1 MVTRIFSED
10 TYEQALIELFQS
22 LEGKQ
27 YRYEYG
33 PDIVR
38 DYTNPILDDVLQE
51 SLHRINPTLP
61 FEAID
66 DAIKKLHQIEGSS
79 LYECNFK
86 FTQMLQYGIEVQ
98 YTDAKHQ
105 LKTAIVNLIDY
116 EHEDENDFLVVN
128 QYTVQELDTKRPDIV
143 VFVNGL
149 PLVVIELKSP
159 SREET
164 DASEAYLQLRNYQ
177 KLIPSLFIYNAF
189 NVMSDMALTKIGTVT
204 AKEDRYMEWKQ
215 PTGEVADYDVAFKS
229 VFTPKV
235 LLNLLKNYI
244 LFDVREGEYTKIL
257 AGYHQYYAVEKAAI
271 RTEEAVKGDG
281 KIGVFWHTQGSGKS
295 LSMVF
300 LAHHP
305 KVQAMN
311 PTIVVVTDRN
321 DLDEQLF
328 GQFSRTVDFL
338 RQRAVQCT
346 SRDAEND
353 DTSLKAMLKN
363 RNSGGIIFTTMQKF
377 DDWDGA
383 LSERQNIIVMTDEA
397 HRGQYG
403 MEEKIDTEGNVH
415 IGAARKIRNSLPHAS
430 YIGFTGTPISDKDRD
445 TREIFGD
452 DIDVYDMTQAVNDG
466 ATRPVYYESRVIKLK
481 LDNEVLAKIDAEY
494 ERLREEGASETDL
507 EENKKEMSHM
517 DELLGNNATINDLV
531 KDIITHYEENRQYIC
546 YGKAMIVAYSR
557 PIAMKIYKHIIELRP
572 DWTEKVK
579 VVMTSG
585 NKDPEEW
592 ADIIGGK
599 AYKKEL
605 AKKFKDENDEMK
617 IAIVVDMWLTG
628 FDVPSLATMYV
639 YKPMKDHNLMQ
650 AIARVNRVFP
660 EKAGGLI
667 VDYVGIA
674 AALKEAMKRYTKRDQ
689 DNYGNN
695 DIKEKA
701 YSEFKEKLEICRDLL
716 HGYDYNNFHHGTP
729 AVRAQLIKGGVNF
742 LIASEKAE
750 DCKAFIKNAS
760 LLRQAV
766 TLCRSLLV
774 EEERFEVSFMESVRI
789 LIIRLQNPG
798 KITKRDINQ
807 RIASLIAQSV
817 KSDGVVNLFDEQ
829 TEFSLFDE
837 KFMEEVRKMKEKN
850 LALKLLENLLR
861 GRVRTLTRINIVT
874 GELFSNRFGETLNR
888 YINGLLTNEEVIQ
901 ELLKMA
907 QEMMEAEKQGN
918 ELGLSKEEKAFYDA
932 LTRPQ
937 AVKDF
942 YTNDQL
948 VDLTKELTDMLRK
961 NRTIDWNRR
970 EAERA
975 NMRRLVRRLL
985 KKYKYPPE
993 EAEGAMNIVL
1003 KQCEQW
1009 VENEENLNNDNQPVG
1024 DVYLVEDE
1032 IIIEGKPKVISLY
1045 QEYREDCVPLYTL
1058 RAACGYFEGGETPE
1072 EEGWIDAS
1080 GNGFTPD
1087 PERHFA
1093 VHAKGNSMQPK
1104 IKDGDICIF
1113 EWYRAGSRNGEIVL
1127 TQCRDNDLE
1136 YGGRYTI
1143 KKYHSEK
1150 IYYEDGSWEHTK
1162 IELIP
1167 LNKDYEII
1175 VLEDG
1180 VEYRT
1185 IGVLKCVL

>member
-1 MVTRIFSED
+1 MSAFSENI
-10 TYEQALIELFQS
+10 YEQALIELFQS

-33 PDIVR
+33 PDMER

-51 SLHRINPTLP
+51 SLQRINPALP
-61 FEAID
+61 KDAID
-66 DAIKKLHQIEGSS
+66 DAIKRLQQIEGSS

-86 FTQMLQYGIEVQ
+86 FTQMLQYGVEVQ

-116 EHEDENDFLVVN
+116 DHEDENDFLVVN
-128 QYTVQELDTKRPDIV
+128 QYTVHDLDTKRPDIV

-159 SREET
+159 SRENA

-177 KLIPSLFIYNAF
+177 KFIPSLFTYNAF
-189 NVMSDMALTKIGTVT
+189 NVMSDMAMTKIGTVT

-229 VFTPKV
+229 VFTPKI

-244 LFDVREGEYTKIL
+244 LFDVREGGYAKIL
-257 AGYHQYYAVEKAAI
+257 AGYHQYYAVEKAAA
-271 RTEEAVKGDG
+271 RAEEAVKGNG

-311 PTIVVVTDRN
+311 PTIVVITDRN
-321 DLDEQLF
+321 DLDEQLY
-328 GQFSRTVDFL
+328 GQFSRTAAFL
-338 RQRAVQCT
+338 RQHAVQCT

-353 DTSLKAMLKN
+353 DSSLKALLKN
-363 RNSGGIIFTTMQKF
+363 RHSGGIIFTTMQKF

-383 LSERQNIIVMTDEA
+383 LSDRQNIIVMTDEA

-403 MEEKIDTEGNVH
+403 MEERVDIEGNVH
-415 IGAARKIRNSLPHAS
+415 IGAARKIRNSLPRAS

-481 LDNEVLAKIDAEY
+481 LNDDVLAQIDAEY
-494 ERLREEGASETDL
+494 DKLRDGGASEADL

-517 DELLGNNATINDLV
+517 DALLGNDATINDLLS
-531 KDIITHYEENRQYIC
+531 DIITHYEENRQHIC
-546 YGKAMIVAYSR
+546 CGKAMIVGYSR
-557 PIAMKIYKHIIELRP
+557 PIAMKIYKRILELRP
-572 DWTEKVK
+572 GWTEKVK
-579 VVMTSG
+579 VVMTNG

-639 YKPMKDHNLMQ
+639 YKPMRDHNLMQ

-674 AALKEAMKRYTKRDQ
+674 AALKEAMKRYTKRDR

-695 DIKEKA
+695 DIKERA

-716 HGYDYNNFHHGTP
+716 HGYDYSNFHHGTP
-729 AVRAQLIKGGVNF
+729 MERAQLIKGGVNF
-742 LIASEKAE
+742 LIAPNKAD
-750 DCKAFIKNAS
+750 DCKEFIKNAT

-774 EEERFEVSFMESVRI
+774 EEERFEVSFIESVRI

-798 KITKRDINQ
+798 NISKKEINE
-807 RIASLIAQSV
+807 RIAALIEQSV
-817 KSDGVVNLFDEQ
+817 KSDGVVNLFDEH

-837 KFMEEVRKMKEKN
+837 KFMEEIRKMKEKN
-850 LALKLLENLLR
+850 LAAKMLEDLVR
-861 GRVRTLTRINIVT
+861 GVVRTMVRSNIVT
-874 GELFSNRFGETLNR
+874 GELFSNRFSETLNR
-888 YINGLLTNEEVIQ
+888 YVNGLITNEEVIQ
-901 ELLKMA
+901 ELLKLA
-907 QEMMEAEKQGN
+907 QEMMNEEKQGN
-918 ELGLSKEEKAFYDA
+918 ALGLSNDEKAFYDA

-942 YTNDQL
+942 YTNDEL
-948 VDLTKELTDMLRK
+948 VALTKDLTDMLRR
-961 NRTIDWNRR
+961 NRVIDWNRR

-975 NMRRLVRRLL
+975 NMRRLVKRLL
-985 KKYKYPPE
+985 KQYKYPPE
-993 EAEGAMNIVL
+993 DAEDAMNIVL

-1009 VENEENLNNDNQPVG
+1009 AENQ
-1024 DVYLVEDE
+1024 
-1032 IIIEGKPKVISLY
+1032 
-1045 QEYREDCVPLYTL
+1045 
-1058 RAACGYFEGGETPE
+1058 
-1072 EEGWIDAS
+1072 
-1080 GNGFTPD
+1080 
-1087 PERHFA
+1087 
-1093 VHAKGNSMQPK
+1093 
-1104 IKDGDICIF
+1104 DI
-1113 EWYRAGSRNGEIVL
+1113 
-1127 TQCRDNDLE
+1127 
-1136 YGGRYTI
+1136 
-1143 KKYHSEK
+1143 
-1150 IYYEDGSWEHTK
+1150 
-1162 IELIP
+1162 
-1167 LNKDYEII
+1167 
-1175 VLEDG
+1175 
-1180 VEYRT
+1180 
-1185 IGVLKCVL
+1185 

>member
-1 MVTRIFSED
+1 MTGLTENE
-10 TYEQALIELFQS
+10 YEQALIALFQE
-22 LEGKQ
+22 LG
-27 YRYEYG
+27 YRYKYG

-38 DYTNPILDDVLQE
+38 SYSNPLLHDVLRE
-51 SLHRINPTLP
+51 SLLRINPALP
-61 FEAID
+61 TSAID

-86 FTQMLQYGIEVQ
+86 FTQMLQYGIEVTFSETNDNPWVAREDLAYYGRENERVERQ
-98 YTDAKHQ
+98 Q
-105 LKTAIVNLIDY
+105 GQKTRIVRLIDF
-116 EHEDENDFLVVN
+116 EHPDENDFLVVN
-128 QYTVQELDTKRPDIV
+128 QFTMQELETKRPDIV

-177 KLIPSLFIYNAF
+177 KFIPSLFIYNAF
-189 NVMSDMALTKIGTVT
+189 NVMSDMALTKIGTIT

-244 LFDVREGEYTKIL
+244 LFDVREGSYAKIL

-305 KVQAMN
+305 KVQQMN

-321 DLDEQLF
+321 DLDEQLY
-328 GQFSRTVDFL
+328 GQFSRTIDFL
-338 RQRAVQCT
+338 RQRPVQCT
-346 SRDAEND
+346 SRNAEND

-383 LSERQNIIVMTDEA
+383 LSDRQNIIVMTDEA

-403 MEEKIDTEGNVH
+403 MEEKVDTEGNVH

-452 DIDVYDMTQAVNDG
+452 DIDVYDMTQAVKDG

-481 LDNEVLAKIDAEY
+481 LNDDVLAKIDAEY
-494 ERLREEGASETDL
+494 ERLRDEGASETDL

-517 DELLGNNATINDLV
+517 DALLGNDATINDLV
-531 KDIITHYEENRQYIC
+531 TDIISHYEDNRQYVC
-546 YGKAMIVAYSR
+546 CGKAMIVAYSR
-557 PIAMKIYKHIIELRP
+557 PIAMKIYKRILELRP

-579 VVMTSG
+579 VVMTGG
-585 NKDPEEW
+585 NQDPEEW
-592 ADIIGGK
+592 ADIIGSK

-605 AKKFKDENDEMK
+605 AKKFKDENDPMK

-674 AALKEAMKRYTKRDQ
+674 AALKEAMKRYTKRDR

-695 DIKEKA
+695 DIKQKA

-716 HGYDYNNFHHGTP
+716 HGYDYSMLLPERTLAALGKDIRLSLAQCFHHGTP
-729 AVRAQLIKGGVNF
+729 AERAQLIKGGVNH
-742 LIASEKAE
+742 LMAPEKAE
-750 DCKAFIKNAS
+750 ARKAFVKNAS

-789 LIIRLQNPG
+789 LIVRLQNPG
-798 KITKRDINQ
+798 GVTKKEINK
-807 RIASLIAQSV
+807 RIAALIEQSV
-817 KSDGVVNLFDEQ
+817 QSDGVVNIFE

-837 KFMEEVRKMKEKN
+837 KFMEEVKKMKEKN
-850 LALKLLENLLR
+850 LAAKLLENLLR
-861 GRVRTLTRINIVT
+861 GRVRTMGHISVVK

-901 ELLKMA
+901 ELLKLA
-907 QEMMEAEKQGN
+907 QEMMDAEKEGN
-918 ELGLSKEEKAFYDA
+918 ELGLSTEEKAFYDA

-942 YTNDQL
+942 YSNDQL
-948 VDLTKELTDMLRK
+948 VELTKELTDMLRK

-970 EAERA
+970 ESERA
-975 NMRRLVRRLL
+975 NMRRLVKRLL

-993 EAEGAMNIVL
+993 EAEDAMNVVL

-1009 VENEENLNNDNQPVG
+1009 AENQ
-1024 DVYLVEDE
+1024 DV
-1032 IIIEGKPKVISLY
+1032 
-1045 QEYREDCVPLYTL
+1045 
-1058 RAACGYFEGGETPE
+1058 A
-1072 EEGWIDAS
+1072 
-1080 GNGFTPD
+1080 
-1087 PERHFA
+1087 
-1093 VHAKGNSMQPK
+1093 
-1104 IKDGDICIF
+1104 
-1113 EWYRAGSRNGEIVL
+1113 
-1127 TQCRDNDLE
+1127 
-1136 YGGRYTI
+1136 
-1143 KKYHSEK
+1143 
-1150 IYYEDGSWEHTK
+1150 
-1162 IELIP
+1162 
-1167 LNKDYEII
+1167 
-1175 VLEDG
+1175 
-1180 VEYRT
+1180 
-1185 IGVLKCVL
+1185 

>member
-1 MVTRIFSED
+1 MSVFSEN

-22 LEGKQ
+22 LDGTQ

-33 PDIVR
+33 PEIER
-38 DYTNPILDDVLQE
+38 DYTNPILDDVLE
-51 SLHRINPTLP
+51 TSLQRINPTLP
-61 FEAID
+61 ISAID
-66 DAIKKLHQIEGSS
+66 EAIKKLHQIEGSS

-86 FTQMLQYGIEVQ
+86 FTQMMQYGIEVQ
-98 YTDAKHQ
+98 YTDARHQ
-105 LKTAIVNLIDY
+105 VKTAIVNLIDY
-116 EHEDENDFLVVN
+116 ENESNNDFLIVN
-128 QYTVQELDTKRPDIV
+128 QYTVQEHDTKRPDIV
-143 VFVNGL
+143 VFINGL

-177 KLIPSLFIYNAF
+177 KFIPSLFVYNAF

-235 LLNLLKNYI
+235 LLNLLKNYL
-244 LFDVREGEYTKIL
+244 LFDVSEGGYAKIL
-257 AGYHQYYAVEKAAI
+257 AGYHQYYAVEKAAV
-271 RTEEAVKGDG
+271 RAEEAVSGDG
-281 KIGVFWHTQGSGKS
+281 RIGVFWHTQGSGKS

-305 KVQAMN
+305 KVQSMN
-311 PTIVVVTDRN
+311 PTIVVITDRN
-321 DLDEQLF
+321 DLDEQLY
-328 GQFSRTVDFL
+328 GQFSRTVNFL

-346 SRDAEND
+346 SRNAEGD
-353 DTSLKAMLKN
+353 DTSLKALLKN
-363 RNSGGIIFTTMQKF
+363 RHSGGIIFTTMQKF

-383 LSERQNIIVMTDEA
+383 LSDRQNIIVMTDEA

-403 MEEKIDTEGNVH
+403 MEEKVDTEGNVH
-415 IGAARKIRNSLPHAS
+415 IGAARKIRNSLPNAS

-481 LDNEVLAKIDAEY
+481 LNDEILAQIDAEY
-494 ERLREEGASETDL
+494 DQLKAEGASETDI

-517 DELLGNNATINDLV
+517 DSLLGNDATINDLV
-531 KDIITHYEENRQYIC
+531 DDIIAHYEDNRQYIC
-546 YGKAMIVAYSR
+546 AGKAMIVAYSR
-557 PIAMKIYKHIIELRP
+557 PIAMKIYRRILEVRP

-585 NKDPEEW
+585 NQDPEEW

-605 AKKFKDENDEMK
+605 AKKFKDVDDPMK

-639 YKPMKDHNLMQ
+639 YKPMRDHNLMQ

-674 AALKEAMKRYTKRDQ
+674 AALKEAMKRYTKRDA

-701 YSEFKEKLEICRDLL
+701 FNEFTEKLEICRDLL
-716 HGYDYNNFHHGTP
+716 HGFDYSDFQHGSP

-742 LIASEKAE
+742 LIAMDKADE
-750 DCKAFIKNAS
+750 CKEFIKNSS

-766 TLCRSLLV
+766 TLCRSLLT
-774 EEERFEVSFMESVRI
+774 EEERFEISFMESVRI

-798 KITKRDINQ
+798 KITKKEINK
-807 RIASLIAQSV
+807 RIAALIEQSV
-817 KSDGVVNLFDEQ
+817 ISDGVVNLFDEQ

-837 KFMEEVRKMKEKN
+837 KFMDEVKKMKEKN
-850 LALKLLENLLR
+850 LAAKLLEDLLR
-861 GRVRTLTRINIVT
+861 GRVRAMKHANVVT
-874 GELFSNRFGETLNR
+874 GELFSNRFSETLNR
-888 YINGLLTNEEVIQ
+888 YVNGLLTNEDVIQ
-901 ELLKMA
+901 ELLNLAK
-907 QEMMEAEKQGN
+907 EMMESEHQGDD
-918 ELGLSKEEKAFYDA
+918 LGLSTEEKAFYDA
-932 LTRPQ
+932 LTHPQ

-942 YTNDQL
+942 YTHDEL
-948 VDLTKELTDMLRK
+948 IALTRELTDMLR
-961 NRTIDWNRR
+961 NSRTIDWNRR
-970 EAERA
+970 ESERA
-975 NMRRLVRRLL
+975 NMRRMVKRLL
-985 KKYKYPPE
+985 KKYNYPPDS
-993 EAEGAMNIVL
+993 AGDATDTVM

-1009 VENEENLNNDNQPVG
+1009 AENQD
-1024 DVYLVEDE
+1024 
-1032 IIIEGKPKVISLY
+1032 
-1045 QEYREDCVPLYTL
+1045 
-1058 RAACGYFEGGETPE
+1058 
-1072 EEGWIDAS
+1072 
-1080 GNGFTPD
+1080 
-1087 PERHFA
+1087 
-1093 VHAKGNSMQPK
+1093 
-1104 IKDGDICIF
+1104 
-1113 EWYRAGSRNGEIVL
+1113 
-1127 TQCRDNDLE
+1127 
-1136 YGGRYTI
+1136 
-1143 KKYHSEK
+1143 
-1150 IYYEDGSWEHTK
+1150 
-1162 IELIP
+1162 
-1167 LNKDYEII
+1167 
-1175 VLEDG
+1175 
-1180 VEYRT
+1180 VEY
-1185 IGVLKCVL
+1185 

>member
-1 MVTRIFSED
+1 MYFSED
-10 TYEQALIELFQS
+10 EFEQALIELLRGLGFNY
-22 LEGKQ
+22 K
-27 YRYEYG
+27 YG
-33 PDIVR
+33 PDIER
-38 DYTNPILDDVLQE
+38 DYSNPLLDDVLHE
-51 SLHRINPTLP
+51 SLRRINPTLP
-61 FEAID
+61 QSAIE
-66 DAIKKLHQIEGSS
+66 DAIKKLHQIEGAS

-86 FTQMLQYGIEVQ
+86 FTQMMQYGVEVTFTGSELPYDFQ
-98 YTDAKHQ
+98 EEGEEPVLTLRETLSFYGRDNERVETQ
-105 LKTAIVNLIDY
+105 QGQKTRIVNLIDF
-116 EHEDENDFLVVN
+116 EHPSRNDFLVVN
-128 QYTVQELDTKRPDIV
+128 QYTVQELATKRPDIV

-177 KLIPSLFIYNAF
+177 KFIPSLFIYNAF

-229 VFTPKV
+229 VFDPKI

-244 LFDVREGEYTKIL
+244 LFDVREGSYAKIL
-257 AGYHQYYAVEKAAI
+257 AGYHQYYAVEKAAQ

-305 KVQAMN
+305 KVQQMN
-311 PTIVVVTDRN
+311 PTIVVITDRN
-321 DLDEQLF
+321 DLDEQLY
-328 GQFSRTVDFL
+328 GQFSRTSAFL
-338 RQRAVQCT
+338 RQHAVQCT
-346 SRDAEND
+346 SRNAEGD
-353 DTSLKAMLKN
+353 DTSLKALLKN
-363 RNSGGIIFTTMQKF
+363 RHSGGIIFTTMQKF

-383 LSERQNIIVMTDEA
+383 LSDRQNIIVMTDEA

-481 LDNEVLAKIDAEY
+481 LNDEVLAQIDAEY
-494 ERLREEGASETDL
+494 DRLREEGASEADL

-517 DELLGNNATINDLV
+517 DALLGNDATINDLV
-531 KDIITHYEENRQYIC
+531 NDIITHYEDNRQHIC
-546 YGKAMIVAYSR
+546 CGKAMIVAYSR
-557 PIAMKIYKHIIELRP
+557 PIAMKIYKRILELRP
-572 DWTEKVK
+572 EWIEKVK

-585 NKDPEEW
+585 NQDPEEW

-605 AKKFKDENDEMK
+605 AKKFKDENDPMK

-674 AALKEAMKRYTKRDQ
+674 AALKEAMKRYTKRDR

-695 DIKEKA
+695 DIKERA
-701 YSEFKEKLEICRDLL
+701 YSEFKERLEICRDLL
-716 HGYDYNNFHHGTP
+716 HGYDYSNFHHGSP
-729 AVRAQLIKGGVNF
+729 AERAHLIKGAVNF
-742 LIASEKAE
+742 MIAPEKA
-750 DCKAFIKNAS
+750 DACRDFVKNAS
-760 LLRQAV
+760 LLSQAV

-789 LIIRLQNPG
+789 LIIRLQRPG
-798 KITKRDINQ
+798 KVSKKEINQ
-807 RIASLIAQSV
+807 RIAALIEQSV
-817 KSDGVVNLFDEQ
+817 HSDGVVNLFDEQ

-850 LALKLLENLLR
+850 LAVKLLEDLIR
-861 GRVRTLTRINIVT
+861 GRVRTLTRSNLVT

-888 YINGLLTNEEVIQ
+888 YINGLLTNEEVIK

-907 QEMMEAEKQGN
+907 QEMMVAEQQGN
-918 ELGLSKEEKAFYDA
+918 DLGLSNDEKAFYDA

-942 YTNDQL
+942 YSNEQL
-948 VDLTKELTDMLRK
+948 VSLTKDLTDMLRK

-975 NMRRLVRRLL
+975 NMRRLVKRLL

-993 EAEGAMNIVL
+993 ETEDAMNIVL

-1009 VENEENLNNDNQPVG
+1009 AENQ
-1024 DVYLVEDE
+1024 
-1032 IIIEGKPKVISLY
+1032 
-1045 QEYREDCVPLYTL
+1045 
-1058 RAACGYFEGGETPE
+1058 
-1072 EEGWIDAS
+1072 
-1080 GNGFTPD
+1080 
-1087 PERHFA
+1087 
-1093 VHAKGNSMQPK
+1093 
-1104 IKDGDICIF
+1104 DI
-1113 EWYRAGSRNGEIVL
+1113 A
-1127 TQCRDNDLE
+1127 
-1136 YGGRYTI
+1136 
-1143 KKYHSEK
+1143 
-1150 IYYEDGSWEHTK
+1150 
-1162 IELIP
+1162 
-1167 LNKDYEII
+1167 
-1175 VLEDG
+1175 
-1180 VEYRT
+1180 
-1185 IGVLKCVL
+1185 

>member
-1 MVTRIFSED
+1 MISAFSED

-27 YRYEYG
+27 FRYQYG
-33 PDIVR
+33 PDIER
-38 DYTNPILDDVLQE
+38 EYTNPILDDVLQE
-51 SLHRINPTLP
+51 SLQNINPALP
-61 FEAID
+61 QCAID

-86 FTQMLQYGIEVQ
+86 FTQMMQYGIEVQ
-98 YTDAKHQ
+98 YTDANHQ
-105 LKTAIVNLIDY
+105 LKTSIVNLIDFD
-116 EHEDENDFLVVN
+116 HEDENDFLVVN

-177 KLIPSLFIYNAF
+177 KFIPSLFIYNAF

-204 AKEDRYMEWKQ
+204 AKEDRYMEWKR

-229 VFTPKV
+229 VFTPKT

-244 LFDVREGEYTKIL
+244 LFDVREGSYAKIL
-257 AGYHQYYAVEKAAI
+257 AGYHQYYAVEKAAQ

-305 KVQAMN
+305 KVQTMN
-311 PTIVVVTDRN
+311 PTIVVITDRN
-321 DLDEQLF
+321 DLDEQLY
-328 GQFSRTVDFL
+328 GQFSRTAAFL
-338 RQRAVQCT
+338 RQHAVQCT
-346 SRDAEND
+346 SRNAEGD
-353 DTSLKAMLKN
+353 DTSLKSLLKN
-363 RNSGGIIFTTMQKF
+363 RHSGGIIFTTMQKF

-383 LSERQNIIVMTDEA
+383 LSDRQNIIVMTDEA

-481 LDNEVLAKIDAEY
+481 LNDEVLAQIDAEY
-494 ERLREEGASETDL
+494 DKLREDGASETDL

-517 DELLGNNATINDLV
+517 DALLGNDATINDLV
-531 KDIITHYEENRQYIC
+531 NDIITHYEDNRQHIC
-546 YGKAMIVAYSR
+546 CGKAMLVAYSR
-557 PIAMKIYKHIIELRP
+557 PIAMKIYKRILDLRP
-572 DWTEKVK
+572 NWNEKVK

-585 NKDPEEW
+585 NQDPEEW

-605 AKKFKDENDEMK
+605 AKKFKDENDPMK

-674 AALKEAMKRYTKRDQ
+674 AALKDAMKRYTKRDR

-716 HGYDYNNFHHGTP
+716 HGYDYSKFHHGSP
-729 AVRAQLIKGGVNF
+729 AERAQLIKGAVNF
-742 LIASEKAE
+742 LIAPNKAE
-750 DCKAFIKNAS
+750 DCKDFIKNAS

-789 LIIRLQNPG
+789 LVIRLQSPG
-798 KITKRDINQ
+798 KVTKKEINQ
-807 RIASLIAQSV
+807 RIAALIEQSV
-817 KSDGVVNLFDEQ
+817 TSDGVVNLFDEQ

-837 KFMEEVRKMKEKN
+837 KFMEEVKKMKEKN
-850 LALKLLENLLR
+850 LAAKLLEDLLR
-861 GRVRTLTRINIVT
+861 GRVRSLARSNLVT
-874 GELFSNRFGETLNR
+874 GELFSNRFSETLNR

-907 QEMMEAEKQGN
+907 QEMMEAEQQGN
-918 ELGLSKEEKAFYDA
+918 DLGLSNDEKAFYDA

-942 YTNDQL
+942 YSNEQL
-948 VDLTKELTDMLRK
+948 VELTKDLTDMLRK

-975 NMRRLVRRLL
+975 NMRRLVKRLL

-993 EAEGAMNIVL
+993 ETEDAMNIVL

-1009 VENEENLNNDNQPVG
+1009 AENQ
-1024 DVYLVEDE
+1024 DV
-1032 IIIEGKPKVISLY
+1032 
-1045 QEYREDCVPLYTL
+1045 
-1058 RAACGYFEGGETPE
+1058 A
-1072 EEGWIDAS
+1072 
-1080 GNGFTPD
+1080 
-1087 PERHFA
+1087 
-1093 VHAKGNSMQPK
+1093 
-1104 IKDGDICIF
+1104 
-1113 EWYRAGSRNGEIVL
+1113 
-1127 TQCRDNDLE
+1127 
-1136 YGGRYTI
+1136 
-1143 KKYHSEK
+1143 
-1150 IYYEDGSWEHTK
+1150 
-1162 IELIP
+1162 
-1167 LNKDYEII
+1167 
-1175 VLEDG
+1175 
-1180 VEYRT
+1180 
-1185 IGVLKCVL
+1185 

>member
-1 MVTRIFSED
+1 MIFSED
-10 TYEQALIELFQS
+10 TYEQALIELFRELGFS
-22 LEGKQ
+22 YK
-27 YRYEYG
+27 YG
-33 PDIVR
+33 PDIQR
-38 DYTNPILDDVLQE
+38 DYNNPLLDDVLQA
-51 SLHRINPTLP
+51 SLLRINPTLP
-61 FEAID
+61 QSAIE

-86 FTQMLQYGIEVQ
+86 FTQMMQYGIEVTFTGSETSRSYQ
-98 YTDAKHQ
+98 MEEEGSVGMVKEALAHYGRENERVESLQ
-105 LKTAIVNLIDY
+105 GQKTRIVNLIDF
-116 EHEDENDFLVVN
+116 EHPKRNDFLVVN
-128 QYTVQELDTKRPDIV
+128 QYTMQELDTKRPDIV

-149 PLVVIELKSP
+149 PLVVVELKSP

-177 KLIPSLFIYNAF
+177 KFIPSLFIYNAF

-229 VFTPKV
+229 VFTPKI

-244 LFDVREGEYTKIL
+244 LFDVREGSYAKIL
-257 AGYHQYYAVEKAAI
+257 AGYHQYYAVEKAAQ
-271 RTEEAVKGDG
+271 RTDEAVKGDG

-305 KVQAMN
+305 KVQQMN
-311 PTIVVVTDRN
+311 PTIVVITDRN
-321 DLDEQLF
+321 DLDEQLY
-328 GQFSRTVDFL
+328 GQFSRTAAFL
-338 RQRAVQCT
+338 RQHAVQCT
-346 SRDAEND
+346 SRNAEHD
-353 DTSLKAMLKN
+353 DTSLKALLKN
-363 RNSGGIIFTTMQKF
+363 RHSGGIIFTTMQKF

-383 LSERQNIIVMTDEA
+383 LSDRKNIIVMTDEA

-481 LDNEVLAKIDAEY
+481 LNDEVLAQIDAEY
-494 ERLREEGASETDL
+494 DRLREEGASEADL

-517 DELLGNNATINDLV
+517 DALLGNDATINDLV
-531 KDIITHYEENRQYIC
+531 NDIITHYEDNRQYIC
-546 YGKAMIVAYSR
+546 CGKAMLVAYSR
-557 PIAMKIYKHIIELRP
+557 PIAMKIYKRILELRP
-572 DWTEKVK
+572 EWSEKVK

-585 NKDPEEW
+585 NQDPEEW

-605 AKKFKDENDEMK
+605 ARKFKDENDPMK

-674 AALKEAMKRYTKRDQ
+674 SALKEAMKRYTKRDR

-695 DIKEKA
+695 DIKERA

-716 HGYDYNNFHHGTP
+716 HGYDYSKFQHGSP
-729 AVRAQLIKGGVNF
+729 AERAQLIKGAINF
-742 LIASEKAE
+742 MIAPEKA
-750 DCKAFIKNAS
+750 DACKDFVKNAS

-774 EEERFEVSFMESVRI
+774 EEERFEVSFMEAVRI
-789 LIIRLQNPG
+789 LIVRLQKPG
-798 KITKRDINQ
+798 KVSKKEINQ
-807 RIASLIAQSV
+807 RIATLIEQSV
-817 KSDGVVNLFDEQ
+817 QSDGVVNLFDEQ

-850 LALKLLENLLR
+850 LAVKLLEDLLR
-861 GRVRTLTRINIVT
+861 GRVRTLTRSNLVT
-874 GELFSNRFGETLNR
+874 GELFSNRFSETLNR

-901 ELLKMA
+901 ELLRMA
-907 QEMMEAEKQGN
+907 QEMIDAEQQGN
-918 ELGLSKEEKAFYDA
+918 DLGLTNEEKAFYDA

-942 YTNDQL
+942 YSNEQL
-948 VDLTKELTDMLRK
+948 VSLTKDLTDMLRK

-975 NMRRLVRRLL
+975 NMRRLVKRLL
-985 KKYKYPPE
+985 KQYKYPPE
-993 EAEGAMNIVL
+993 EAEDAIDVVL

-1009 VENEENLNNDNQPVG
+1009 VENQ
-1024 DVYLVEDE
+1024 DV
-1032 IIIEGKPKVISLY
+1032 
-1045 QEYREDCVPLYTL
+1045 
-1058 RAACGYFEGGETPE
+1058 A
-1072 EEGWIDAS
+1072 
-1080 GNGFTPD
+1080 
-1087 PERHFA
+1087 
-1093 VHAKGNSMQPK
+1093 
-1104 IKDGDICIF
+1104 
-1113 EWYRAGSRNGEIVL
+1113 
-1127 TQCRDNDLE
+1127 
-1136 YGGRYTI
+1136 
-1143 KKYHSEK
+1143 
-1150 IYYEDGSWEHTK
+1150 
-1162 IELIP
+1162 
-1167 LNKDYEII
+1167 
-1175 VLEDG
+1175 
-1180 VEYRT
+1180 
-1185 IGVLKCVL
+1185 

>member
-1 MVTRIFSED
+1 MSIFSENA
-10 TYEQALIELFQS
+10 YEQALVELFQS
-22 LEGKQ
+22 LDGTQ
-27 YRYEYG
+27 YRYKYG
-33 PDIVR
+33 PEIER
-38 DYTNPILDDVLQE
+38 DYTNPILDDVLE
-51 SLHRINPTLP
+51 TSLQRINPTLP
-61 FEAID
+61 ISAID
-66 DAIKKLHQIEGSS
+66 EAIKKIHQIEGSS

-86 FTQMLQYGIEVQ
+86 FTQMMQCGIEVQ
-98 YTDAKHQ
+98 YTDSKHQ
-105 LKTAIVNLIDY
+105 VKTAIVSLIDY
-116 EHEDENDFLVVN
+116 EHEDENDFLIVN
-128 QYTVQELDTKRPDIV
+128 QYTVHELDTKRPDIV

-177 KLIPSLFIYNAF
+177 KFIPSLFIYNAF
-189 NVMSDMALTKIGTVT
+189 SVMSDMALTKIGTVT

-215 PTGEVADYDVAFKS
+215 PTGEVADYDVAFRS
-229 VFTPKV
+229 VFTPKI
-235 LLNLLKNYI
+235 LLNLLKNYL
-244 LFDVREGEYTKIL
+244 LFDVTEGGYAKIL

-271 RTEEAVKGDG
+271 RAEEAVKGDG

-305 KVQAMN
+305 KVQSMN
-311 PTIVVVTDRN
+311 PTIVVITDRN
-321 DLDEQLF
+321 DLDEQLY

-346 SRDAEND
+346 SRNAEGD
-353 DTSLKAMLKN
+353 DTSLKALLKN
-363 RNSGGIIFTTMQKF
+363 RHSGGIIFTTMQKF

-481 LDNEVLAKIDAEY
+481 LNDDVLAQIDAEY
-494 ERLREEGASETDL
+494 DQLKAEGASEIDI
-507 EENKKEMSHM
+507 EENKKEMAHM
-517 DELLGNNATINDLV
+517 DALLGNDATINDLV
-531 KDIITHYEENRQYIC
+531 EDIIGHYEENRQYIC
-546 YGKAMIVAYSR
+546 CGKAMIVAYSR
-557 PIAMKIYKHIIELRP
+557 PIAMKIYKRILEVRP

-585 NKDPEEW
+585 NQDPEEW

-605 AKKFKDENDEMK
+605 AKKFKDIDDPMK

-674 AALKEAMKRYTKRDQ
+674 AALKDAMKRYTKRDR

-695 DIKEKA
+695 DIKDKA

-716 HGYDYNNFHHGTP
+716 HGYDYSDFHHGSP

-742 LIASEKAE
+742 LIATEKAD
-750 DCKAFIKNAS
+750 DCKEFIKSAS

-766 TLCRSLLV
+766 TLCRSLLT
-774 EEERFEVSFMESVRI
+774 EEERFEISYIESVRI

-798 KITKRDINQ
+798 KITKKEINK
-807 RIASLIAQSV
+807 RIATLIEQSV
-817 KSDGVVNLFDEQ
+817 ISNGVVNLFDEQ

-837 KFMEEVRKMKEKN
+837 KFMDEVKKMKEKN
-850 LALKLLENLLR
+850 LAAKLLEDLLR
-861 GRVRTLTRINIVT
+861 GRVRTMIRTNIVT
-874 GELFSNRFGETLNR
+874 GELFSNRFSETLNR
-888 YINGLLTNEEVIQ
+888 YVNGLLTNEEVIQ
-901 ELLKMA
+901 ELLKLA
-907 QEMMEAEKQGN
+907 KEMMDAEKEGN
-918 ELGLSKEEKAFYDA
+918 SLGLSNEEKAFYDA

-948 VDLTKELTDMLRK
+948 IALTKELTETLRR

-970 EAERA
+970 DSERA
-975 NMRRLVRRLL
+975 NMRRLVKRLL
-985 KKYKYPPE
+985 KHYNYPPE
-993 EAEGAMNIVL
+993 DAEDAMNTVL

-1009 VENEENLNNDNQPVG
+1009 AENQ
-1024 DVYLVEDE
+1024 DV
-1032 IIIEGKPKVISLY
+1032 
-1045 QEYREDCVPLYTL
+1045 
-1058 RAACGYFEGGETPE
+1058 A
-1072 EEGWIDAS
+1072 
-1080 GNGFTPD
+1080 
-1087 PERHFA
+1087 
-1093 VHAKGNSMQPK
+1093 
-1104 IKDGDICIF
+1104 
-1113 EWYRAGSRNGEIVL
+1113 
-1127 TQCRDNDLE
+1127 
-1136 YGGRYTI
+1136 
-1143 KKYHSEK
+1143 
-1150 IYYEDGSWEHTK
+1150 
-1162 IELIP
+1162 
-1167 LNKDYEII
+1167 
-1175 VLEDG
+1175 
-1180 VEYRT
+1180 
-1185 IGVLKCVL
+1185 

>member
-1 MVTRIFSED
+1 MAAFSED

-22 LEGKQ
+22 LKGKQ
-27 YRYEYG
+27 YRYAYG

-38 DYTNPILDDVLQE
+38 DYTNPILDDVLE
-51 SLHRINPTLP
+51 DSLQRINPKLP
-61 FEAID
+61 QSAID
-66 DAIKKLHQIEGSS
+66 DAIKKIHQIEGSS

-98 YTDAKHQ
+98 YADAKHQ
-105 LKTAIVNLIDY
+105 VKTAIVNLVDY

-128 QYTVQELDTKRPDIV
+128 QFTVHELDTKRPDIV

-177 KLIPSLFIYNAF
+177 KFIPSLFIYNAF
-189 NVMSDMALTKIGTVT
+189 NVMSDMALTKIGTLT

-244 LFDVREGEYTKIL
+244 LFDVREGSYTKIL
-257 AGYHQYYAVEKAAI
+257 AGYHQYYAVEKAAV

-311 PTIVVVTDRN
+311 PTIVVITDRN

-346 SRDAEND
+346 SRNAEND
-353 DTSLKAMLKN
+353 NTSLKAMLKN
-363 RNSGGIIFTTMQKF
+363 RHSGGIIFTTMQKF

-383 LSERQNIIVMTDEA
+383 LSDRQNIIVMTDEA

-403 MEEKIDTEGNVH
+403 MEEKVDTEGNVH

-466 ATRPVYYESRVIKLK
+466 ATRPVYYESRVIRLK
-481 LDNEVLAKIDAEY
+481 LNEEVLAQIDAEY
-494 ERLREEGASETDL
+494 DRLREEGASETDL

-517 DELLGNNATINDLV
+517 DSLLGNDATINDLV
-531 KDIITHYEENRQYIC
+531 TDIITHYEDNRQYVC
-546 YGKAMIVAYSR
+546 CGKAMIVAYSR
-557 PIAMKIYKHIIELRP
+557 PIAMKIYKRILELRP
-572 DWTEKVK
+572 EWTEKVK

-585 NKDPEEW
+585 NQDPEEW

-605 AKKFKDENDEMK
+605 AKKFKDENDPMK

-674 AALKEAMKRYTKRDQ
+674 AALKDAMKRYTKRDR

-695 DIKEKA
+695 DIKQKA

-716 HGYDYNNFHHGTP
+716 HGYDYSNFHHGSP
-729 AVRAQLIKGGVNF
+729 AERAQLIKGAVNF
-742 LIASEKAE
+742 MIVPEKA
-750 DCKAFIKNAS
+750 DACKEFIKNAS

-766 TLCRSLLV
+766 TLCRSLLR

-789 LIIRLQNPG
+789 LIIRLQNSG
-798 KITKRDINQ
+798 KITKKEINK
-807 RIASLIAQSV
+807 RIATLIEQSV
-817 KSDGVVNLFDEQ
+817 SSDGVVNLFDEQ

-837 KFMEEVRKMKEKN
+837 KFMEEVKKMKEKN
-850 LALKLLENLLR
+850 LAAKLLEDLLR
-861 GRVRTLTRINIVT
+861 GRVRSMKRSNLVT
-874 GELFSNRFGETLNR
+874 GELFSNRFSETLNR
-888 YINGLLTNEEVIQ
+888 YINGLLTNEEVIK
-901 ELLKMA
+901 ELLKLA
-907 QEMMEAEKQGN
+907 QEMMDAEQQGN
-918 ELGLSKEEKAFYDA
+918 DLGLSNEEKAFYDA

-942 YTNDQL
+942 YSNDQL
-948 VDLTKELTDMLRK
+948 VALTKDLTDMLRK

-975 NMRRLVRRLL
+975 NMRRLVKRLL

-993 EAEGAMNIVL
+993 EAEDAMNVVL

-1009 VENEENLNNDNQPVG
+1009 AENQ
-1024 DVYLVEDE
+1024 E
-1032 IIIEGKPKVISLY
+1032 I
-1045 QEYREDCVPLYTL
+1045 
-1058 RAACGYFEGGETPE
+1058 A
-1072 EEGWIDAS
+1072 
-1080 GNGFTPD
+1080 
-1087 PERHFA
+1087 
-1093 VHAKGNSMQPK
+1093 
-1104 IKDGDICIF
+1104 
-1113 EWYRAGSRNGEIVL
+1113 
-1127 TQCRDNDLE
+1127 
-1136 YGGRYTI
+1136 
-1143 KKYHSEK
+1143 
-1150 IYYEDGSWEHTK
+1150 
-1162 IELIP
+1162 
-1167 LNKDYEII
+1167 
-1175 VLEDG
+1175 
-1180 VEYRT
+1180 
-1185 IGVLKCVL
+1185 

>member
-1 MVTRIFSED
+1 MIFSED
-10 TYEQALIELFQS
+10 TYEQALIELFRELGFS
-22 LEGKQ
+22 YK
-27 YRYEYG
+27 YG
-33 PDIVR
+33 PDIQR
-38 DYTNPILDDVLQE
+38 DYNNPLLDDVLQA
-51 SLHRINPTLP
+51 SLLRINPTLP
-61 FEAID
+61 QSAIE
-66 DAIKKLHQIEGSS
+66 DAIKKLHLIEGSS

-86 FTQMLQYGIEVQ
+86 FTQMMQYGIEVTFTGSETSRSYQ
-98 YTDAKHQ
+98 MEEEESVGMVKEALAHYGRENERVESLQ
-105 LKTAIVNLIDY
+105 GQKTRIVNLIDF
-116 EHEDENDFLVVN
+116 EHPKRNDFLVVN
-128 QYTVQELDTKRPDIV
+128 QYTMQELDTKRPDIV

-149 PLVVIELKSP
+149 PLVVVELKSP
-159 SREET
+159 SREDT

-177 KLIPSLFIYNAF
+177 KFIPSLFIYNAF

-229 VFTPKV
+229 VFTPKI

-244 LFDVREGEYTKIL
+244 LFDVREVSYAKIL
-257 AGYHQYYAVEKAAI
+257 AGYHQYYAVEKAAQ
-271 RTEEAVKGDG
+271 RTDEAVKGDG

-305 KVQAMN
+305 KVQQMN
-311 PTIVVVTDRN
+311 PTIVVITDRN
-321 DLDEQLF
+321 DLDEQLY
-328 GQFSRTVDFL
+328 GQFSRTAAFL
-338 RQRAVQCT
+338 RQHAVQCT
-346 SRDAEND
+346 SRNAEHD
-353 DTSLKAMLKN
+353 DTSLKALLKN
-363 RNSGGIIFTTMQKF
+363 RHSGGIIFTTMQKF

-383 LSERQNIIVMTDEA
+383 LSDRKNIIVMTDEA

-481 LDNEVLAKIDAEY
+481 LNDAVLAQIDAEY
-494 ERLREEGASETDL
+494 DRLREEGASEADL

-517 DELLGNNATINDLV
+517 DALLGNDATINDLV
-531 KDIITHYEENRQYIC
+531 NDIITHYEDNRQYIC
-546 YGKAMIVAYSR
+546 CGKAMLVAYSR
-557 PIAMKIYKHIIELRP
+557 PIAMKIYKRILELRP
-572 DWTEKVK
+572 EWSEKVK

-585 NKDPEEW
+585 NQDPEEW

-605 AKKFKDENDEMK
+605 ARKFKDENDPMK

-674 AALKEAMKRYTKRDQ
+674 SALKEAMKRYTKRDR

-695 DIKEKA
+695 DIKERA

-716 HGYDYNNFHHGTP
+716 HGYDYSKFQHGSP
-729 AVRAQLIKGGVNF
+729 AERAQLIKGAINF
-742 LIASEKAE
+742 MIAPEKA
-750 DCKAFIKNAS
+750 DACKDFVKNAS

-774 EEERFEVSFMESVRI
+774 EEERFEVSFMEAVRI
-789 LIIRLQNPG
+789 LIVRLQKPG
-798 KITKRDINQ
+798 KVSKKEINQ
-807 RIASLIAQSV
+807 RIATLIEQSV
-817 KSDGVVNLFDEQ
+817 QSDGVVNLFDEQ

-850 LALKLLENLLR
+850 LAVKLLEDLLR
-861 GRVRTLTRINIVT
+861 GRVRTLTRSNLVT
-874 GELFSNRFGETLNR
+874 GELFSNRFSETLNR

-901 ELLKMA
+901 ELLRMA
-907 QEMMEAEKQGN
+907 QEMIDAEQQGN
-918 ELGLSKEEKAFYDA
+918 DLGLTNEEKAFYDA

-942 YTNDQL
+942 YSNEQL
-948 VDLTKELTDMLRK
+948 VSLTKDLTDMLRK
-961 NRTIDWNRR
+961 NSTIDWNRR

-975 NMRRLVRRLL
+975 NMRRLVKRLL
-985 KKYKYPPE
+985 KQYKYPPE
-993 EAEGAMNIVL
+993 EAEDAIDVVL

-1009 VENEENLNNDNQPVG
+1009 AENP
-1024 DVYLVEDE
+1024 DV
-1032 IIIEGKPKVISLY
+1032 
-1045 QEYREDCVPLYTL
+1045 
-1058 RAACGYFEGGETPE
+1058 A
-1072 EEGWIDAS
+1072 
-1080 GNGFTPD
+1080 
-1087 PERHFA
+1087 
-1093 VHAKGNSMQPK
+1093 
-1104 IKDGDICIF
+1104 
-1113 EWYRAGSRNGEIVL
+1113 
-1127 TQCRDNDLE
+1127 
-1136 YGGRYTI
+1136 
-1143 KKYHSEK
+1143 
-1150 IYYEDGSWEHTK
+1150 
-1162 IELIP
+1162 
-1167 LNKDYEII
+1167 
-1175 VLEDG
+1175 
-1180 VEYRT
+1180 
-1185 IGVLKCVL
+1185 

>member
-1 MVTRIFSED
+1 MATFSED

-33 PDIVR
+33 PDIAR

-51 SLHRINPTLP
+51 SLQRINPTLP
-61 FEAID
+61 LSAIED
-66 DAIKKLHQIEGSS
+66 TIKKLHQVEGAS

-86 FTQMLQYGIEVQ
+86 FTQMLQYGIEEQ
-98 YTDAKHQ
+98 YTDSNHQ
-105 LKTAIVNLIDY
+105 IKTAIVNLVDY
-116 EHEDENDFLVVN
+116 DHEDENDFLVVN
-128 QYTVQELDTKRPDIV
+128 QFTIHEHDTKRPDIV
-143 VFVNGL
+143 VFLNGL

-177 KLIPSLFIYNAF
+177 KYIPSLFIYNAF

-229 VFTPKV
+229 VFTPKI

-244 LFDVREGEYTKIL
+244 LFDVREGSYAKIL
-257 AGYHQYYAVEKAAI
+257 AGYHQYYAVEKAAVK
-271 RTEEAVKGDG
+271 TEEAVKGDG

-311 PTIVVVTDRN
+311 PTIVVITDRN
-321 DLDEQLF
+321 DLDEQLY
-328 GQFSRTVDFL
+328 GQFSRTIDFL
-338 RQRAVQCT
+338 RQRPVQCT
-346 SRDAEND
+346 SRNAEND
-353 DTSLKAMLKN
+353 DTSLKSMLKN

-452 DIDVYDMTQAVNDG
+452 DIDVYDMTQAVKDG

-481 LDNEVLAKIDAEY
+481 LNSEVLAQIDEEY
-494 ERLREEGASETDL
+494 DKLRAEGASEVDL

-517 DELLGNNATINDLV
+517 DALLGNDATINDLV
-531 KDIITHYEENRQYIC
+531 TDILSHYEDNRQYVC
-546 YGKAMIVAYSR
+546 CGKAMIVAYSR
-557 PIAMKIYKHIIELRP
+557 PIAMKIYKRILELRP
-572 DWTEKVK
+572 DWTEKVR

-585 NKDPEEW
+585 NHDPEEW

-605 AKKFKDENDEMK
+605 AKKFKDENDPMK

-674 AALKEAMKRYTKRDQ
+674 AALKDAMKRYTKRDRE
-689 DNYGNN
+689 NYGNN

-716 HGYDYNNFHHGTP
+716 HGFDFSKFHNGSP
-729 AVRAQLIKGGVNF
+729 VERAQLIKGAVNF
-742 LIASEKAE
+742 MMAPEKAN
-750 DCKAFIKNAS
+750 DCKEFIKNAS

-774 EEERFEVSFMESVRI
+774 EEERFVVSFMESVRI
-789 LIIRLQNPG
+789 LILRLQNPG
-798 KITKRDINQ
+798 NNITKKDINK
-807 RIASLIAQSV
+807 RIIALIEQSV
-817 KSDGVVNLFDEQ
+817 QSEGVVNLFDEQ

-837 KFMEEVRKMKEKN
+837 RFMEELKKMKERN
-850 LALKLLENLLR
+850 LAAKLLEDLLR
-861 GRVRTLTRINIVT
+861 GRIRAMIRTNIIT
-874 GELFSNRFGETLNR
+874 GELFSSKFTETLNR
-888 YINGLLTNEEVIQ
+888 YVNGLITNEEVIQ
-901 ELLKMA
+901 ELLKIA
-907 QEMMEAEKQGN
+907 QEMMDAEKQGN
-918 ELGLSKEEKAFYDA
+918 DLGLSNEEKAFYDA
-932 LTRPQ
+932 LTRPR

-942 YTNDQL
+942 YSNDQL
-948 VDLTKELTDMLRK
+948 VALTKDLTDMLRR

-975 NMRRLVRRLL
+975 NMRRLVKRLL
-985 KKYKYPPE
+985 KQYKYPPE
-993 EAEGAMNIVL
+993 DAEDALNVVL

-1009 VENEENLNNDNQPVG
+1009 ADNQ
-1024 DVYLVEDE
+1024 
-1032 IIIEGKPKVISLY
+1032 
-1045 QEYREDCVPLYTL
+1045 
-1058 RAACGYFEGGETPE
+1058 
-1072 EEGWIDAS
+1072 
-1080 GNGFTPD
+1080 
-1087 PERHFA
+1087 
-1093 VHAKGNSMQPK
+1093 
-1104 IKDGDICIF
+1104 DIV
-1113 EWYRAGSRNGEIVL
+1113 S
-1127 TQCRDNDLE
+1127 
-1136 YGGRYTI
+1136 
-1143 KKYHSEK
+1143 
-1150 IYYEDGSWEHTK
+1150 
-1162 IELIP
+1162 
-1167 LNKDYEII
+1167 
-1175 VLEDG
+1175 
-1180 VEYRT
+1180 
-1185 IGVLKCVL
+1185 

>member
-1 MVTRIFSED
+1 MSAFSED
-10 TYEQALIELFQS
+10 IYEQALIELFQS
-22 LEGKQ
+22 LDGEQ

-38 DYTNPILDDVLQE
+38 DYRNPVMDDVLQE
-51 SLHRINPTLP
+51 SLHRINPSLP
-61 FEAID
+61 LDAIE

-86 FTQMLQYGIEVQ
+86 FTQMMQYGIEVQ

-105 LKTAIVNLIDY
+105 VKTGIVNLIDY

-128 QYTVQELDTKRPDIV
+128 QYTVQEHDTKRPDIV
-143 VFVNGL
+143 IFVNGL

-481 LDNEVLAKIDAEY
+481 LDEATLAKIDAEY

-517 DELLGNNATINDLV
+517 DALLGNNNTINDLV
-531 KDIITHYEENRQYIC
+531 TDIIKHYEDNRQYVC
-546 YGKAMIVAYSR
+546 CGKAMIVAYSR
-557 PIAMKIYKHIIELRP
+557 PIAMKIYKRILELRE
-572 DWTEKVK
+572 DWKEKVK
-579 VVMTSG
+579 VVMTGG

-592 ADIIGGK
+592 TEIIGGK
-599 AYKKEL
+599 AYRKEL
-605 AKKFKDENDEMK
+605 AKKFKDVNDPMK

-674 AALKEAMKRYTKRDQ
+674 AALKEAMKRYTKRDR
-689 DNYGNN
+689 DNYGDN
-695 DIKEKA
+695 DIKQKA
-701 YSEFKEKLEICRDLL
+701 YSEFKEKLEICRDLM
-716 HGYDYNNFHHGTP
+716 HGYDYSNFHHGTP
-729 AVRAQLIKGGVNF
+729 AERAQLIKGGVNF
-742 LIASEKAE
+742 MMAPEKEEAR
-750 DCKAFIKNAS
+750 KAFIKNAS

-774 EEERFEVSFMESVRI
+774 EEERFEVNFMESVRT

-798 KITKRDINQ
+798 GVTKREINQ
-807 RIASLIAQSV
+807 RIASLIEQSV
-817 KSDGVVNLFDEQ
+817 QSDGVVNIFE

-837 KFMEEVRKMKEKN
+837 KFMEEVKKTKLKN
-850 LALKLLENLLR
+850 LAVKLLENLLR
-861 GRVRTLTRINIVT
+861 GRVRTMGAISVVK

-888 YINGLLTNEEVIQ
+888 YVNGLLTNEEVIQ
-901 ELLKMA
+901 ELIKLAK
-907 QEMMEAEKQGN
+907 EMMDAEKEGN

-942 YTNDQL
+942 YSNDEL
-948 VDLTKELTDMLRK
+948 VALTRDLTDMLRK

-975 NMRRLVRRLL
+975 NMRRLVKRLL

-993 EAEGAMNIVL
+993 EAEDAMNTVL

-1009 VENEENLNNDNQPVG
+1009 ADNEENFTVS
-1024 DVYLVEDE
+1024 YT
-1032 IIIEGKPKVISLY
+1032 
-1045 QEYREDCVPLYTL
+1045 REDAHPVFNINIHNHFDGT
-1058 RAACGYFEGGETPE
+1058 
-1072 EEGWIDAS
+1072 IDNLNIN
-1080 GNGFTPD
+1080 GN
-1087 PERHFA
+1087 
-1093 VHAKGNSMQPK
+1093 
-1104 IKDGDICIF
+1104 
-1113 EWYRAGSRNGEIVL
+1113 
-1127 TQCRDNDLE
+1127 
-1136 YGGRYTI
+1136 
-1143 KKYHSEK
+1143 
-1150 IYYEDGSWEHTK
+1150 
-1162 IELIP
+1162 
-1167 LNKDYEII
+1167 
-1175 VLEDG
+1175 
-1180 VEYRT
+1180 
-1185 IGVLKCVL
+1185 

>member
-1 MVTRIFSED
+1 MPSLFTED
-10 TYEQALIELFQS
+10 TYEQALIELFRELGFS
-22 LEGKQ
+22 YK
-27 YRYEYG
+27 YG
-33 PDIVR
+33 PDIQR
-38 DYTNPILDDVLQE
+38 DYNNPLLDDVLQA
-51 SLHRINPTLP
+51 SLQRINPTLP
-61 FEAID
+61 QSAIE

-86 FTQMLQYGIEVQ
+86 FTQMMQYGIEVTFTGSETSRSYQ
-98 YTDAKHQ
+98 MEEEESVGMVKEALAHYGRENERVESLQ
-105 LKTAIVNLIDY
+105 GQKTRIVNLIDF
-116 EHEDENDFLVVN
+116 EHPKRNDFLVVN
-128 QYTVQELDTKRPDIV
+128 QYTMQELDTKRPDIV

-149 PLVVIELKSP
+149 PLVVVELKSP
-159 SREET
+159 SREDT

-177 KLIPSLFIYNAF
+177 KFIPSLFIYNAF

-229 VFTPKV
+229 VFTPKI

-244 LFDVREGEYTKIL
+244 LFDVREGSYAKIL
-257 AGYHQYYAVEKAAI
+257 AGYHQYYAVEKAAQ
-271 RTEEAVKGDG
+271 RTDEAVKGDG

-305 KVQAMN
+305 KVQQMN
-311 PTIVVVTDRN
+311 PTIVVITDRN
-321 DLDEQLF
+321 DLDEQLY
-328 GQFSRTVDFL
+328 GQFSRTAAFL
-338 RQRAVQCT
+338 RQHAVQCT
-346 SRDAEND
+346 SRNAEHD
-353 DTSLKAMLKN
+353 DTSLKALLKN
-363 RNSGGIIFTTMQKF
+363 RHSGGIIFTTMQKF

-383 LSERQNIIVMTDEA
+383 LSDRKNIIVMTDEA

-481 LDNEVLAKIDAEY
+481 LNDAVLAQIDAEY
-494 ERLREEGASETDL
+494 DRLREEGASEADL

-517 DELLGNNATINDLV
+517 DALLGNDATINDLV
-531 KDIITHYEENRQYIC
+531 NDIITHYEDNRQYIC
-546 YGKAMIVAYSR
+546 CGKAMLVAYSR
-557 PIAMKIYKHIIELRP
+557 PIAMKIYKRILELRP
-572 DWTEKVK
+572 EWSEKVK

-585 NKDPEEW
+585 NQDPEEW

-605 AKKFKDENDEMK
+605 ARKFKDENDPMK

-674 AALKEAMKRYTKRDQ
+674 SALKEAMKRYTKRDR

-695 DIKEKA
+695 DIKERA

-716 HGYDYNNFHHGTP
+716 HGYDYSKFQHGSP
-729 AVRAQLIKGGVNF
+729 AERAQLIKGAVNF
-742 LIASEKAE
+742 MIAPEKA
-750 DCKAFIKNAS
+750 DACKDFVKNAS

-789 LIIRLQNPG
+789 LIVRLQKPG
-798 KITKRDINQ
+798 KVSKKEINQ
-807 RIASLIAQSV
+807 RIAALIEQSV
-817 KSDGVVNLFDEQ
+817 QSDGVVNLFDEQ

-850 LALKLLENLLR
+850 LAVKLLEDLLR
-861 GRVRTLTRINIVT
+861 GRVRTLTRSNLVT
-874 GELFSNRFGETLNR
+874 GELFSNRFSETLNR

-901 ELLKMA
+901 ELLRMA
-907 QEMMEAEKQGN
+907 QEMIDAEQQGN
-918 ELGLSKEEKAFYDA
+918 DLGLTNEEKAFYDA

-942 YTNDQL
+942 YSNEQL
-948 VDLTKELTDMLRK
+948 VSLTKNLTDMLRR
-961 NRTIDWNRR
+961 NSTIDWNRR

-975 NMRRLVRRLL
+975 NMRRLVKRLL
-985 KKYKYPPE
+985 KQYKYPPE
-993 EAEGAMNIVL
+993 EAEDAIDVVL

-1009 VENEENLNNDNQPVG
+1009 VENQ
-1024 DVYLVEDE
+1024 DV
-1032 IIIEGKPKVISLY
+1032 
-1045 QEYREDCVPLYTL
+1045 
-1058 RAACGYFEGGETPE
+1058 A
-1072 EEGWIDAS
+1072 
-1080 GNGFTPD
+1080 
-1087 PERHFA
+1087 
-1093 VHAKGNSMQPK
+1093 
-1104 IKDGDICIF
+1104 
-1113 EWYRAGSRNGEIVL
+1113 
-1127 TQCRDNDLE
+1127 
-1136 YGGRYTI
+1136 
-1143 KKYHSEK
+1143 
-1150 IYYEDGSWEHTK
+1150 
-1162 IELIP
+1162 
-1167 LNKDYEII
+1167 
-1175 VLEDG
+1175 
-1180 VEYRT
+1180 
-1185 IGVLKCVL
+1185 

>member
-1 MVTRIFSED
+1 MSYEQFTED

-33 PDIVR
+33 PDIER
-38 DYTNPILDDVLQE
+38 DYSNPILDDVLQA
-51 SLHRINPTLP
+51 SLQRINPTLP
-61 FEAID
+61 TSAID

-105 LKTAIVNLIDY
+105 VKTVIVNLIDY
-116 EHEDENDFLVVN
+116 EHEEENDFLVVN
-128 QYTVQELDTKRPDIV
+128 QYTVQELETKRPDIV

-177 KLIPSLFIYNAF
+177 KFIPSLFIYNAF
-189 NVMSDMALTKIGTVT
+189 NVMSDMALTKIGTIT

-215 PTGEVADYDVAFKS
+215 PTGEVADYDIAFKS
-229 VFTPKV
+229 VFTPRV
-235 LLNLLKNYI
+235 FLNLLKNYL
-244 LFDVREGEYTKIL
+244 LFDVREGSYAKIL
-257 AGYHQYYAVEKAAI
+257 AGYHQYYAVEKAALK
-271 RTEEAVKGDG
+271 TEEAVKGDG

-311 PTIVVVTDRN
+311 PTIVVITDRN
-321 DLDEQLF
+321 DLDEQLY
-328 GQFSRTVDFL
+328 GQFSRNIDFL
-338 RQRAVQCT
+338 RQRPVQCT
-346 SRDAEND
+346 SRNAEND

-403 MEEKIDTEGNVH
+403 MEEKVDTEGNVH

-430 YIGFTGTPISDKDRD
+430 YIGFTGTPISDRDRD
-445 TREIFGD
+445 TREVFGD
-452 DIDVYDMTQAVNDG
+452 DIDVYDMTQAVKDG

-481 LDNEVLAKIDAEY
+481 LNDEVLAQIDAEY
-494 ERLREEGASETDL
+494 DKLRQEGASEEDL
-507 EENKKEMSHM
+507 DENKKEMSHM
-517 DELLGNNATINDLV
+517 DALLGNDTTINDLV
-531 KDIITHYEENRQYIC
+531 TDIISHYEDNRQYVC
-546 YGKAMIVAYSR
+546 CGKAMIVAYSR
-557 PIAMKIYKHIIELRP
+557 PIAMKIYKRILELRP
-572 DWTEKVK
+572 NWTEKVK
-579 VVMTSG
+579 VVMTGG
-585 NKDPEEW
+585 NQDPEEW
-592 ADIIGGK
+592 ADVIGSK

-605 AKKFKDENDEMK
+605 AKKFKDEEDPMK

-628 FDVPSLATMYV
+628 FDVPSLATMYI

-674 AALKEAMKRYTKRDQ
+674 AALKDAMKRYTKRDQ

-695 DIKEKA
+695 DIKQKA

-716 HGYDYNNFHHGTP
+716 HGYDYSKFHHGTP
-729 AVRAQLIKGGVNF
+729 TERAQIIKGAVNF
-742 LIASEKAE
+742 MIAPEKAE
-750 DCKAFIKNAS
+750 SCKAFVKNAS
-760 LLRQAV
+760 LLCQAV

-774 EEERFEVSFMESVRI
+774 EAERFEVSLMESVRI

-798 KITKRDINQ
+798 KITKKEINK
-807 RIASLIAQSV
+807 RIAALIEQSV
-817 KSDGVVNLFDEQ
+817 QSDGVVNLFDEQ

-837 KFMEEVRKMKEKN
+837 KFMEEVKKMKEKN
-850 LALKLLENLLR
+850 LAAKLLEDLLR
-861 GRVRTLTRINIVT
+861 GRVRTMTRINIVT
-874 GELFSNRFGETLNR
+874 GELFSERFSATLNR
-888 YINGLLTNEEVIQ
+888 YVNGLITNEEVIQ

-907 QEMMEAEKQGN
+907 KEMMDAEQQGN
-918 ELGLSKEEKAFYDA
+918 ELGLSNEEKAFYDA

-942 YTNDQL
+942 YSNDQL
-948 VDLTKELTDMLRK
+948 VEMTKDLTDMLRK

-975 NMRRLVRRLL
+975 NMRRLVKRLL

-993 EAEGAMNIVL
+993 EAEGAMIVVL

-1009 VENEENLNNDNQPVG
+1009 ADDDDNLQTTHTV
-1024 DVYLVEDE
+1024 
-1032 IIIEGKPKVISLY
+1032 SLY
-1045 QEYREDCVPLYTL
+1045 PQLDEESGWQMAAESLTKEDQE
-1058 RAACGYFEGGETPE
+1058 
-1072 EEGWIDAS
+1072 
-1080 GNGFTPD
+1080 
-1087 PERHFA
+1087 
-1093 VHAKGNSMQPK
+1093 
-1104 IKDGDICIF
+1104 
-1113 EWYRAGSRNGEIVL
+1113 
-1127 TQCRDNDLE
+1127 
-1136 YGGRYTI
+1136 
-1143 KKYHSEK
+1143 
-1150 IYYEDGSWEHTK
+1150 
-1162 IELIP
+1162 
-1167 LNKDYEII
+1167 
-1175 VLEDG
+1175 
-1180 VEYRT
+1180 
-1185 IGVLKCVL
+1185 

>member
-1 MVTRIFSED
+1 MNGYTENE
-10 TYEQALIELFQS
+10 YEQALIELFQS

-33 PDIVR
+33 PDIER
-38 DYTNPILDDVLQE
+38 DYSNPLLDDVLQA
-51 SLHRINPTLP
+51 SLQHINPKVPTS
-61 FEAID
+61 AID

-98 YTDAKHQ
+98 YTDEKHQ

-116 EHEDENDFLVVN
+116 GNEAENDFLVVN
-128 QYTVQELDTKRPDIV
+128 QFTMQEHDTKRPDIV

-177 KLIPSLFIYNAF
+177 KFIPSLFIYNAF
-189 NVMSDMALTKIGTVT
+189 NVMSDMALTKIGTIT

-215 PTGEVADYDVAFKS
+215 PTGEVADYDTAFKS

-235 LLNLLKNYI
+235 FLNLLKNYM
-244 LFDVREGEYTKIL
+244 LFDVREGSYAKIL
-257 AGYHQYYAVEKAAI
+257 AGYHQYYAVEKAALK
-271 RTEEAVKGDG
+271 TEEAVKGDG

-300 LAHHP
+300 LTHHP
-305 KVQAMN
+305 KVQQMN
-311 PTIVVVTDRN
+311 PTIVVITDRN
-321 DLDEQLF
+321 DLDEQLY
-328 GQFSRTVDFL
+328 GQFSRTIDFL
-338 RQRAVQCT
+338 RQRPVQCT
-346 SRDAEND
+346 SRNAEND

-377 DDWDGA
+377 DDWDGP
-383 LSERQNIIVMTDEA
+383 LSDRQNIIVMTDEA

-403 MEEKIDTEGNVH
+403 MEEKVDTEGNVH

-445 TREIFGD
+445 TREVFGD
-452 DIDVYDMTQAVNDG
+452 DIDVYDMTQAVKDG

-481 LDNEVLAKIDAEY
+481 LNDEVLAQIDAEY
-494 ERLREEGASETDL
+494 DKLRREGASEEDL

-517 DELLGNNATINDLV
+517 DALLGNDATINDLV
-531 KDIITHYEENRQYIC
+531 TDIISHYEDNRQYVC
-546 YGKAMIVAYSR
+546 CGKAMIVAYSR
-557 PIAMKIYKHIIELRP
+557 PIAMKIYKRILELRP

-579 VVMTSG
+579 VVMTGG
-585 NKDPEEW
+585 NQDPEEW
-592 ADIIGGK
+592 ADIIGSK

-605 AKKFKDENDEMK
+605 AKKFKDENDPMK

-674 AALKEAMKRYTKRDQ
+674 AALKDAMKRYTKRDQ
-689 DNYGNN
+689 NNYGDN
-695 DIKEKA
+695 DIKKRA
-701 YSEFKEKLEICRDLL
+701 YSEFKEKLEICRELL
-716 HGYDYNNFHHGTP
+716 HGYDYSSFHKGTP
-729 AVRAQLIKGGVNF
+729 AERAHIIKGAVNF
-742 LIASEKAE
+742 MIAPEKAE
-750 DCKAFIKNAS
+750 DCKAFVKNAS

-774 EEERFEVSFMESVRI
+774 EAERFEASLMESVRI

-798 KITKRDINQ
+798 KITKREINK
-807 RIASLIAQSV
+807 RIAALIEQSV
-817 KSDGVVNLFDEQ
+817 QSDGVVNLFDEQ

-837 KFMEEVRKMKEKN
+837 KFMEEVKKMKEKN
-850 LALKLLENLLR
+850 LAAKLLEDLLR
-861 GRVRTLTRINIVT
+861 GRVRTMTRINIVT
-874 GELFSNRFGETLNR
+874 GELFSERFSETLNR
-888 YINGLLTNEEVIQ
+888 YVNGLITNEEVIQ
-901 ELLKMA
+901 ELLKLA
-907 QEMMEAEKQGN
+907 QEMMDAEQQGN
-918 ELGLSKEEKAFYDA
+918 DLGLSNEEKAFYDA

-942 YTNDQL
+942 YSNEQL
-948 VDLTKELTDMLRK
+948 VTLTKDLADMLRR

-970 EAERA
+970 ESERA
-975 NMRRLVRRLL
+975 NMRRLVKRLL

-993 EAEGAMNIVL
+993 EAEGAMNVVL

-1009 VENEENLNNDNQPVG
+1009 AENGEYYTPKKLM
-1024 DVYLVEDE
+1024 YVEDDTDVRNLIYNRLQMNAKTSDMDLQRE
-1032 IIIEGKPKVISLY
+1032 VIERYGDRYPDMKLNDWRHIIEAYTPMV
-1045 QEYREDCVPLYTL
+1045 REASASNAKEVLLHPDQMSKAADPL
-1058 RAACGYFEGGETPE
+1058 EEPE
-1072 EEGWIDAS
+1072 
-1080 GNGFTPD
+1080 
-1087 PERHFA
+1087 
-1093 VHAKGNSMQPK
+1093 
-1104 IKDGDICIF
+1104 
-1113 EWYRAGSRNGEIVL
+1113 
-1127 TQCRDNDLE
+1127 
-1136 YGGRYTI
+1136 
-1143 KKYHSEK
+1143 
-1150 IYYEDGSWEHTK
+1150 
-1162 IELIP
+1162 
-1167 LNKDYEII
+1167 
-1175 VLEDG
+1175 
-1180 VEYRT
+1180 
-1185 IGVLKCVL
+1185 

>member
-1 MVTRIFSED
+1 MSAFSEE
-10 TYEQALIELFQS
+10 TYEQALIDLFQS

-27 YRYEYG
+27 YRYLYG

-51 SLHRINPTLP
+51 SLRRINPSLP
-61 FEAID
+61 LSAID
-66 DAIKKLHQIEGSS
+66 DAIKILHQIEGSS

-86 FTQMLQYGIEVQ
+86 FTQMLQYGIEVTFTGEERVSGRYLEINQ
-98 YTDAKHQ
+98 EPMCVREDLAHYGRENQ
-105 LKTAIVNLIDY
+105 EVEIQSKTKTRVVRLIDF
-116 EHEDENDFLVVN
+116 ENEDANDFLVVN
-128 QYTVQELDTKRPDIV
+128 QYTVQEQDTKRPDIV

-215 PTGEVADYDVAFKS
+215 PTGEVADYDVAIKS

-244 LFDVREGEYTKIL
+244 LYDVREGSYAKIL
-257 AGYHQYYAVEKAAI
+257 AGYHQYYAVEKAAA

-311 PTIVVVTDRN
+311 PTIVVITDRN
-321 DLDEQLF
+321 DLDEQLY
-328 GQFSRTVDFL
+328 GQFSRTACFL
-338 RQRAVQCT
+338 RQHAVQCT
-346 SRDAEND
+346 SRNAEND
-353 DTSLKAMLKN
+353 DTSLKALLKN
-363 RNSGGIIFTTMQKF
+363 RHSGGIIFTTMQKF
-377 DDWDGA
+377 DDWDGS
-383 LSERQNIIVMTDEA
+383 LSDRQNIIVMTDEA

-403 MEEKIDTEGNVH
+403 MEEKIDNEGNIH

-481 LDNEVLAKIDAEY
+481 LNDEILAQIDAEY
-494 ERLREEGASETDL
+494 ERLREEGASEADL

-517 DELLGNNATINDLV
+517 DALLGSDTTINDLV
-531 KDIITHYEENRQYIC
+531 KDIIAHYEDNRQHIC
-546 YGKAMIVAYSR
+546 CGKAMIVAYSR
-557 PIAMKIYKHIIELRP
+557 PIAMKIYKRILELRP

-605 AKKFKDENDEMK
+605 AKKFKDENDPMK

-674 AALKEAMKRYTKRDQ
+674 AALKEAMKRYTKRDR

-695 DIKEKA
+695 NIKERA
-701 YSEFKEKLEICRDLL
+701 YSEFKEKLEICRELL
-716 HGYDYNNFHHGTP
+716 HGYDYGKFHQGTP
-729 AVRAQLIKGGVNF
+729 AERAQLIKGGVNF
-742 LIASEKAE
+742 MIAPQKAD
-750 DCKAFIKNAS
+750 DCKNFIKNAS

-789 LIIRLQNPG
+789 LIIRLQSPG
-798 KITKRDINQ
+798 KITKKEINQ
-807 RIASLIAQSV
+807 RIAALIEQSV

-850 LALKLLENLLR
+850 LAVKLLEDLLR
-861 GRVRTLTRINIVT
+861 GRVRSVTRSNIVT
-874 GELFSNRFGETLNR
+874 GELFSSRFGETLNR
-888 YINGLLTNEEVIQ
+888 YVNGLLTNEEVIQ
-901 ELLKMA
+901 ELLKLA
-907 QEMMEAEKQGN
+907 QEMMDAEQQGN
-918 ELGLSKEEKAFYDA
+918 DLGLSVEEKAFYDA
-932 LTRPQ
+932 LTRPR
-937 AVKDF
+937 AVRDF
-942 YTNDQL
+942 YTNEQL
-948 VDLTKELTDMLRK
+948 LELTKELTDTLRK

-970 EAERA
+970 ESERA
-975 NMRRLVRRLL
+975 NMRRLVKRLL
-985 KKYKYPPE
+985 KRHKYPPE
-993 EAEGAMNIVL
+993 EAEDAMNTVL
-1003 KQCEQW
+1003 RQCELW
-1009 VENEENLNNDNQPVG
+1009 SETANL
-1024 DVYLVEDE
+1024 E
-1032 IIIEGKPKVISLY
+1032 S
-1045 QEYREDCVPLYTL
+1045 
-1058 RAACGYFEGGETPE
+1058 
-1072 EEGWIDAS
+1072 
-1080 GNGFTPD
+1080 
-1087 PERHFA
+1087 
-1093 VHAKGNSMQPK
+1093 
-1104 IKDGDICIF
+1104 
-1113 EWYRAGSRNGEIVL
+1113 
-1127 TQCRDNDLE
+1127 
-1136 YGGRYTI
+1136 
-1143 KKYHSEK
+1143 
-1150 IYYEDGSWEHTK
+1150 
-1162 IELIP
+1162 
-1167 LNKDYEII
+1167 
-1175 VLEDG
+1175 
-1180 VEYRT
+1180 
-1185 IGVLKCVL
+1185 

>member
-1 MVTRIFSED
+1 MSNEQFTENS
-10 TYEQALIELFQS
+10 YEQALIELFQS
-22 LEGKQ
+22 LDGKQ

-33 PDIVR
+33 PDIER
-38 DYTNPILDDVLQE
+38 DYSNPILDDVLQE
-51 SLHRINPTLP
+51 SLLRINPTLP
-61 FEAID
+61 VSAID

-86 FTQMLQYGIEVQ
+86 FTQMLQYGIEVTFSGKERRRGYQ
-98 YTDAKHQ
+98 IFDDAPTMVSEDLAYYGRENERVEAQ
-105 LKTAIVNLIDY
+105 QGQKTRIVSLIDY
-116 EHEDENDFLVVN
+116 DHPDKNDFLVVN
-128 QYTVQELDTKRPDIV
+128 QYTMHELDTKRPDIV

-177 KLIPSLFIYNAF
+177 KFIPSLFIYNAF

-215 PTGEVADYDVAFKS
+215 PSGEVADYDIAFKS

-235 LLNLLKNYI
+235 FLNLLKNYL
-244 LFDVREGEYTKIL
+244 LFDVREGIYAKIL
-257 AGYHQYYAVEKAAI
+257 AGYHQYYAVEKAAV
-271 RTEEAVKGDG
+271 RAEEAVRGDG

-305 KVQAMN
+305 KVQSMN
-311 PTIVVVTDRN
+311 PTIVVITDRN
-321 DLDEQLF
+321 DLDEQLY

-346 SRDAEND
+346 SRNAEGD
-353 DTSLKAMLKN
+353 DTSLKALLKN
-363 RNSGGIIFTTMQKF
+363 RHSGGIIFTTMQKF
-377 DDWDGA
+377 DDWDGP

-415 IGAARKIRNSLPHAS
+415 IGAARKIRNSLPRAS

-481 LDNEVLAKIDAEY
+481 LNDDVLAQIDAEY
-494 ERLREEGASETDL
+494 DRLREEGASEADL

-517 DELLGNNATINDLV
+517 DALLGNDVTINDLV
-531 KDIITHYEENRQYIC
+531 TDIITHYEDNRQHIC
-546 YGKAMIVAYSR
+546 CGKAMIVAYSR
-557 PIAMKIYKHIIELRP
+557 PIAMNIYKRILELRP
-572 DWTEKVK
+572 DWAEKVK

-585 NKDPEEW
+585 NQDPEEW
-592 ADIIGGK
+592 ADVIGGK

-605 AKKFKDENDEMK
+605 AKKFKDVDDPMK

-674 AALKEAMKRYTKRDQ
+674 AALKDAMKRYTKRDR

-716 HGYDYNNFHHGTP
+716 HGYDYSKLLSERTLSALGKESKLSLLSLAQCFHYGSP
-729 AVRAQLIKGGVNF
+729 AERAQLIKGCVNF
-742 LIASEKAE
+742 MIAPEKA
-750 DCKAFIKNAS
+750 DACKGFIKNAS

-798 KITKRDINQ
+798 KITKKEINK
-807 RIASLIAQSV
+807 RIAALIEQSV

-837 KFMEEVRKMKEKN
+837 KFMEEVKKMKEKN
-850 LALKLLENLLR
+850 LAAKLLEDLLR
-861 GRVRTLTRINIVT
+861 GRVRTMIRSNIVT
-874 GELFSNRFGETLNR
+874 GELFSNRFSETLNR

-901 ELLKMA
+901 ELLKIA
-907 QEMMEAEKQGN
+907 QEMMDADKQGN
-918 ELGLSKEEKAFYDA
+918 DLGLSKEEKAFYDA

-948 VDLTKELTDMLRK
+948 VELTKDLTDMLRK

-975 NMRRLVRRLL
+975 NMRRLVKRLL
-985 KKYKYPPE
+985 RKYKYPPE
-993 EAEGAMNIVL
+993 EAEDAMNVVL

-1009 VENEENLNNDNQPVG
+1009 AENQ
-1024 DVYLVEDE
+1024 DV
-1032 IIIEGKPKVISLY
+1032 
-1045 QEYREDCVPLYTL
+1045 
-1058 RAACGYFEGGETPE
+1058 A
-1072 EEGWIDAS
+1072 
-1080 GNGFTPD
+1080 
-1087 PERHFA
+1087 
-1093 VHAKGNSMQPK
+1093 
-1104 IKDGDICIF
+1104 
-1113 EWYRAGSRNGEIVL
+1113 
-1127 TQCRDNDLE
+1127 
-1136 YGGRYTI
+1136 
-1143 KKYHSEK
+1143 
-1150 IYYEDGSWEHTK
+1150 
-1162 IELIP
+1162 
-1167 LNKDYEII
+1167 
-1175 VLEDG
+1175 
-1180 VEYRT
+1180 
-1185 IGVLKCVL
+1185 

>member
-1 MVTRIFSED
+1 MFSESE
-10 TYEQALIELFQS
+10 YEEALLELFQS
-22 LEGKQ
+22 LEGRL
-27 YRYEYG
+27 YRREYG
-33 PDIVR
+33 PDIAR
-38 DYTNPILDDVLQE
+38 DYSNPVLDDVLQE
-51 SLHRINPTLP
+51 ALLRINPTLP
-61 FEAID
+61 LAAID
-66 DAIKKLHQIEGSS
+66 DAIKKLHQIEGAS

-86 FTQMLQYGIEVQ
+86 FTQMLQYGIEVTFSGKERRGGYQ
-98 YTDAKHQ
+98 IDEDDDTSNMVREDLAYYGRENERVEIQ
-105 LKTAIVNLIDY
+105 EGQKTRIVRLVDF
-116 EHEDENDFLVVN
+116 EHPGENDFLVVN
-128 QYTVQELDTKRPDIV
+128 QFTMQEHDTKRPDIV

-177 KLIPSLFIYNAF
+177 KFIPSLFIYNAF

-204 AKEDRYMEWKQ
+204 ANEDRYMEWKQ

-235 LLNLLKNYI
+235 FLNLLKNYI
-244 LFDVREGEYTKIL
+244 LFDVREGSYTKIL
-257 AGYHQYYAVEKAAI
+257 AGYHQYYAVEKAAV

-311 PTIVVVTDRN
+311 PTIVVITDRN

-346 SRDAEND
+346 SRNAEHD
-353 DTSLKAMLKN
+353 STSLKAMLKN

-383 LSERQNIIVMTDEA
+383 LSDRQNIIVMTDEA

-403 MEEKIDTEGNVH
+403 MEEKVDTEGNVH

-481 LDNEVLAKIDAEY
+481 LNDEILAKIDAEY
-494 ERLREEGASETDL
+494 DRLRAEAASEADL
-507 EENKKEMSHM
+507 DEIEENKKEMSHM
-517 DELLGNNATINDLV
+517 DALLGNDSTINDLV
-531 KDIITHYEENRQYIC
+531 TDIIKHYEDNRQYIC
-546 YGKAMIVAYSR
+546 CGKAMIVAYSR
-557 PIAMKIYKHIIELRP
+557 PIAMKIYKRILELRP

-585 NKDPEEW
+585 NQDPEEW

-605 AKKFKDENDEMK
+605 AKKFKDENDPMK

-674 AALKEAMKRYTKRDQ
+674 AALKDAMKRYTKRDR

-716 HGYDYNNFHHGTP
+716 HGYDYSQFHHGTP
-729 AVRAQLIKGGVNF
+729 AERAQLIKGAVNF
-742 LIASEKAE
+742 MIAPKKA
-750 DCKAFIKNAS
+750 DNCKDFIKNAS
-760 LLRQAV
+760 LLHQAV

-774 EEERFEVSFMESVRI
+774 EAERFEVSFMESVRI
-789 LIIRLQNPG
+789 LIVRLQNPG
-798 KITKRDINQ
+798 KITKKEINK
-807 RIASLIAQSV
+807 RIAALIEQSV
-817 KSDGVVNLFDEQ
+817 QSDGVVNIFEGA
-829 TEFSLFDE
+829 EFSLFDE
-837 KFMEEVRKMKEKN
+837 KFMEEVKKMKEKN
-850 LALKLLENLLR
+850 LAVKLLEDLLR
-861 GRVRTLTRINIVT
+861 GRVRTMIRTNIVT
-874 GELFSNRFGETLNR
+874 GELFSDRFSETLNR

-901 ELLKMA
+901 ELLKLA
-907 QEMMEAEKQGN
+907 QEMMDAEQQGN
-918 ELGLSKEEKAFYDA
+918 DLGLTSEEKAFYDA

-942 YTNDQL
+942 YTNEQL
-948 VDLTKELTDMLRK
+948 VTLTKDLTDMLRK

-975 NMRRLVRRLL
+975 NMRRLVKRLL

-993 EAEGAMNIVL
+993 EAEGAMNVVL

-1009 VENEENLNNDNQPVG
+1009 AENQ
-1024 DVYLVEDE
+1024 DV
-1032 IIIEGKPKVISLY
+1032 
-1045 QEYREDCVPLYTL
+1045 
-1058 RAACGYFEGGETPE
+1058 A
-1072 EEGWIDAS
+1072 
-1080 GNGFTPD
+1080 
-1087 PERHFA
+1087 
-1093 VHAKGNSMQPK
+1093 
-1104 IKDGDICIF
+1104 
-1113 EWYRAGSRNGEIVL
+1113 
-1127 TQCRDNDLE
+1127 
-1136 YGGRYTI
+1136 
-1143 KKYHSEK
+1143 
-1150 IYYEDGSWEHTK
+1150 
-1162 IELIP
+1162 
-1167 LNKDYEII
+1167 
-1175 VLEDG
+1175 
-1180 VEYRT
+1180 
-1185 IGVLKCVL
+1185 

>member
-1 MVTRIFSED
+1 MSAFSED

-22 LEGKQ
+22 LEGNQ
-27 YRYEYG
+27 FRYQYG
-33 PDIVR
+33 PDIER

-51 SLHRINPTLP
+51 SLQRINPALP
-61 FEAID
+61 QCAID

-86 FTQMLQYGIEVQ
+86 FTQMMQYGIEVQ
-98 YTDAKHQ
+98 YTDANHQ
-105 LKTAIVNLIDY
+105 LKSSIVNLIDY

-177 KLIPSLFIYNAF
+177 KFIPSLFIYNAF

-229 VFTPKV
+229 VFTPKI

-244 LFDVREGEYTKIL
+244 LFDVREGSYAKIL
-257 AGYHQYYAVEKAAI
+257 AGYHQYYAVEKAAK
-271 RTEEAVKGDG
+271 RAEKAVKGDG

-305 KVQAMN
+305 KVQTMN
-311 PTIVVVTDRN
+311 PTIVVITDRN
-321 DLDEQLF
+321 DLDEQLY
-328 GQFSRTVDFL
+328 GQFSRTAAFL
-338 RQRAVQCT
+338 RQHAVQCT
-346 SRDAEND
+346 SRNAEGD
-353 DTSLKAMLKN
+353 DTSLKSLLKN
-363 RNSGGIIFTTMQKF
+363 RHSGGIIFTTMQKF

-383 LSERQNIIVMTDEA
+383 LSDRQNIIVMTDEA

-481 LDNEVLAKIDAEY
+481 LNDEVLAQIDAEY
-494 ERLREEGASETDL
+494 DKLREEGASETDL

-517 DELLGNNATINDLV
+517 DALLGNDATINDLV
-531 KDIITHYEENRQYIC
+531 NDIITHYEDNRQHIC
-546 YGKAMIVAYSR
+546 CGKAMLVAYSR
-557 PIAMKIYKHIIELRP
+557 PIAMKIYKRILDLRP
-572 DWTEKVK
+572 NWNEKVK

-585 NKDPEEW
+585 NQDPEEW

-605 AKKFKDENDEMK
+605 AKKFKDENDPMK

-674 AALKEAMKRYTKRDQ
+674 AALKDAMKRYTKRDR

-716 HGYDYNNFHHGTP
+716 HGYDYSKFHHGSP
-729 AVRAQLIKGGVNF
+729 AERAQLIKGAVNF
-742 LIASEKAE
+742 LIAPNKAD
-750 DCKAFIKNAS
+750 DCKDFIKNAS

-789 LIIRLQNPG
+789 LIVRLQSPG
-798 KITKRDINQ
+798 KVTKKEINQ
-807 RIASLIAQSV
+807 RIAALIEQSV
-817 KSDGVVNLFDEQ
+817 TSDGVVNLFDEQ

-837 KFMEEVRKMKEKN
+837 KFMEEVKKMKEKN
-850 LALKLLENLLR
+850 LAAKLLEDLLR
-861 GRVRTLTRINIVT
+861 GRVRSLTRSNLVT
-874 GELFSNRFGETLNR
+874 GELFSNRFSETLNR

-907 QEMMEAEKQGN
+907 QEMMEAEQQGN
-918 ELGLSKEEKAFYDA
+918 DLGLSNDEKAFYDA

-942 YTNDQL
+942 YSNEQL
-948 VDLTKELTDMLRK
+948 VELTKDLTDMLRK

-975 NMRRLVRRLL
+975 NMRRLVKRLL

-993 EAEGAMNIVL
+993 ETEDAMNIVL

-1009 VENEENLNNDNQPVG
+1009 AENQ
-1024 DVYLVEDE
+1024 DV
-1032 IIIEGKPKVISLY
+1032 
-1045 QEYREDCVPLYTL
+1045 
-1058 RAACGYFEGGETPE
+1058 A
-1072 EEGWIDAS
+1072 
-1080 GNGFTPD
+1080 
-1087 PERHFA
+1087 
-1093 VHAKGNSMQPK
+1093 
-1104 IKDGDICIF
+1104 
-1113 EWYRAGSRNGEIVL
+1113 
-1127 TQCRDNDLE
+1127 
-1136 YGGRYTI
+1136 
-1143 KKYHSEK
+1143 
-1150 IYYEDGSWEHTK
+1150 
-1162 IELIP
+1162 
-1167 LNKDYEII
+1167 
-1175 VLEDG
+1175 
-1180 VEYRT
+1180 
-1185 IGVLKCVL
+1185 

>member
-1 MVTRIFSED
+1 MSAFTED

-27 YRYEYG
+27 FRYQYG
-33 PDIVR
+33 PDIER
-38 DYTNPILDDVLQE
+38 DYTNPILDDVLQV
-51 SLHRINPTLP
+51 SLQNINPALP
-61 FEAID
+61 QCAID
-66 DAIKKLHQIEGSS
+66 DAIKKLHQIEGAS

-86 FTQMLQYGIEVQ
+86 FTQMMQYGIEVQ
-98 YTDAKHQ
+98 YTDNKHQ
-105 LKTAIVNLIDY
+105 VKTAIVQLIDFD
-116 EHEDENDFLVVN
+116 HEDENDFLVVN

-149 PLVVIELKSP
+149 PMVVIELKSP

-177 KLIPSLFIYNAF
+177 KFTPSLFIYNAF

-229 VFTPKV
+229 VFTPKI

-244 LFDVREGEYTKIL
+244 LFDVREGSYAKIL
-257 AGYHQYYAVEKAAI
+257 AGYHQYYAVEKAAK
-271 RTEEAVKGDG
+271 RAEEAVKGDG

-305 KVQAMN
+305 KVQTMN
-311 PTIVVVTDRN
+311 PTIVVITDRN
-321 DLDEQLF
+321 DLDEQLY
-328 GQFSRTVDFL
+328 GQFSRTAAFL
-338 RQRAVQCT
+338 RQHAVQCT
-346 SRDAEND
+346 SRNAEGD
-353 DTSLKAMLKN
+353 DTSLKSLLKN
-363 RNSGGIIFTTMQKF
+363 RHSGGIIFTTMQKF

-383 LSERQNIIVMTDEA
+383 LSDRQNIIVMTDEA

-481 LDNEVLAKIDAEY
+481 LNDEVLAQIDAEY
-494 ERLREEGASETDL
+494 DKLREEGASETDL
-507 EENKKEMSHM
+507 DENKKEMSHM
-517 DELLGNNATINDLV
+517 DALLGNDATINDLV
-531 KDIITHYEENRQYIC
+531 NDIITHYEDNRQHIC
-546 YGKAMIVAYSR
+546 CGKAMLVAYSR
-557 PIAMKIYKHIIELRP
+557 PIAMKIYKRILDLRP
-572 DWTEKVK
+572 NWNEKVK

-585 NKDPEEW
+585 NQDPEEW

-605 AKKFKDENDEMK
+605 AKKFKDENDPMK

-674 AALKEAMKRYTKRDQ
+674 AALKDAMKRYTKRDR

-716 HGYDYNNFHHGTP
+716 HGYDYSKFHHGSP
-729 AVRAQLIKGGVNF
+729 AERAQLIKGAVNF
-742 LIASEKAE
+742 LIAPNKAD
-750 DCKAFIKNAS
+750 DCKDFIKNAS

-789 LIIRLQNPG
+789 LIIRLQSPG
-798 KITKRDINQ
+798 KVTKKEINQ
-807 RIASLIAQSV
+807 RIAALIEQSV
-817 KSDGVVNLFDEQ
+817 TSDGVVNLFDEQ

-837 KFMEEVRKMKEKN
+837 KFMEEVKKMKEKN
-850 LALKLLENLLR
+850 LAAKLLEDLLR
-861 GRVRTLTRINIVT
+861 GRVRSLTRSNLVT
-874 GELFSNRFGETLNR
+874 GELFSNRFSETLNR

-907 QEMMEAEKQGN
+907 QEMMEEEQQGN
-918 ELGLSKEEKAFYDA
+918 DLGLSNDEKAFYDA

-942 YTNDQL
+942 YSNEQL
-948 VDLTKELTDMLRK
+948 VELTKDLTDMLRK

-975 NMRRLVRRLL
+975 NMRRLVKRLL

-993 EAEGAMNIVL
+993 ETEDAMNIVL

-1009 VENEENLNNDNQPVG
+1009 AENQ
-1024 DVYLVEDE
+1024 DV
-1032 IIIEGKPKVISLY
+1032 
-1045 QEYREDCVPLYTL
+1045 
-1058 RAACGYFEGGETPE
+1058 A
-1072 EEGWIDAS
+1072 
-1080 GNGFTPD
+1080 
-1087 PERHFA
+1087 
-1093 VHAKGNSMQPK
+1093 
-1104 IKDGDICIF
+1104 
-1113 EWYRAGSRNGEIVL
+1113 
-1127 TQCRDNDLE
+1127 
-1136 YGGRYTI
+1136 
-1143 KKYHSEK
+1143 
-1150 IYYEDGSWEHTK
+1150 
-1162 IELIP
+1162 
-1167 LNKDYEII
+1167 
-1175 VLEDG
+1175 
-1180 VEYRT
+1180 
-1185 IGVLKCVL
+1185 

>member
-1 MVTRIFSED
+1 MMAGLTENE
-10 TYEQALIELFQS
+10 YEQALIALFQE
-22 LEGKQ
+22 LGFK
-27 YRYEYG
+27 YKYG
-33 PDIVR
+33 PDVER

-51 SLHRINPTLP
+51 SLQRINPTLP
-61 FEAID
+61 ASAID

-86 FTQMLQYGIEVQ
+86 FTQMLQYGIEVTFTQHSYKSEDEEHDSGMVSESLAHYGRDNERVERQ
-98 YTDAKHQ
+98 YGE
-105 LKTAIVNLIDY
+105 KTRVVNLIDY
-116 EHEDENDFLVVN
+116 EHPERNDFLVVN
-128 QYTVQELDTKRPDIV
+128 QFTVKELDTKRPDMV

-164 DASEAYLQLRNYQ
+164 DASEAFLQLRNYQ
-177 KLIPSLFIYNAF
+177 KFIPSLFIYNAF

-235 LLNLLKNYI
+235 FLNLLKNYL
-244 LFDVREGEYTKIL
+244 LFDVREGSYAKIL
-257 AGYHQYYAVEKAAI
+257 AGYHQYYAVEKAAV
-271 RTEEAVKGDG
+271 RAEEAVKGDG

-305 KVQAMN
+305 RVQAMN
-311 PTIVVVTDRN
+311 PTIVVITDRN
-321 DLDEQLF
+321 DLDEQLY
-328 GQFSRTVDFL
+328 GQFSRTVGFL

-346 SRDAEND
+346 SRNAEGD
-353 DTSLKAMLKN
+353 DTSLKALLKN
-363 RNSGGIIFTTMQKF
+363 RHSGGIIFTTMQKF
-377 DDWDGA
+377 DDWDGP

-403 MEEKIDTEGNVH
+403 MEEKIDTEGHVH

-466 ATRPVYYESRVIKLK
+466 ATRPVYYESRVVKLK
-481 LDNEVLAKIDAEY
+481 LNDEVLAQIDAEY
-494 ERLREEGASETDL
+494 DRLREEGASEADL

-517 DELLGNNATINDLV
+517 DALLGNDATINDLV
-531 KDIITHYEENRQYIC
+531 TDIITHYEDNRQYVC
-546 YGKAMIVAYSR
+546 CGKAMLVAYSR
-557 PIAMKIYKHIIELRP
+557 PIAMKIYKRILELRP
-572 DWTEKVK
+572 NWTEKVK

-585 NKDPEEW
+585 NQDPEEW

-605 AKKFKDENDEMK
+605 AKKFKDENDPMK

-674 AALKEAMKRYTKRDQ
+674 AALKDAMKRYTKRDR

-701 YSEFKEKLEICRDLL
+701 YAEFKEKLEICRDLL
-716 HGYDYNNFHHGTP
+716 HGYDYSKLLPERTLAALGKESKLSLAQCFHHGSP
-729 AVRAQLIKGGVNF
+729 AKRAQLIKGAVNF
-742 LIASEKAE
+742 LIAPDKA
-750 DCKAFIKNAS
+750 DACKEFIKNAS

-766 TLCRSLLV
+766 TLCRSLLI

-798 KITKRDINQ
+798 KITKKEINK
-807 RIASLIAQSV
+807 RIVSLIEQSV
-817 KSDGVVNLFDEQ
+817 QSDGVVNLFDEQ

-837 KFMEEVRKMKEKN
+837 KFMEEVKKMKEKN
-850 LALKLLENLLR
+850 LAAKLLEDLLR
-861 GRVRTLTRINIVT
+861 GRVRSMVRSNIVT
-874 GELFSNRFGETLNR
+874 GELFSNRFSETLNR
-888 YINGLLTNEEVIQ
+888 YINSLITNEEVIK
-901 ELLKMA
+901 ELQKLA
-907 QEMMEAEKQGN
+907 QEMMDAEQQGN
-918 ELGLSKEEKAFYDA
+918 ELGLSNEEKAFYDA
-932 LTRPQ
+932 LIRPQ

-948 VDLTKELTDMLRK
+948 VELTKDLTDMLRR

-975 NMRRLVRRLL
+975 NMRRLVKRLL

-993 EAEGAMNIVL
+993 EAEDAMNVVL

-1009 VENEENLNNDNQPVG
+1009 AENQ
-1024 DVYLVEDE
+1024 DV
-1032 IIIEGKPKVISLY
+1032 
-1045 QEYREDCVPLYTL
+1045 
-1058 RAACGYFEGGETPE
+1058 AC
-1072 EEGWIDAS
+1072 
-1080 GNGFTPD
+1080 
-1087 PERHFA
+1087 
-1093 VHAKGNSMQPK
+1093 
-1104 IKDGDICIF
+1104 
-1113 EWYRAGSRNGEIVL
+1113 
-1127 TQCRDNDLE
+1127 
-1136 YGGRYTI
+1136 
-1143 KKYHSEK
+1143 
-1150 IYYEDGSWEHTK
+1150 
-1162 IELIP
+1162 
-1167 LNKDYEII
+1167 
-1175 VLEDG
+1175 
-1180 VEYRT
+1180 
-1185 IGVLKCVL
+1185 